1 MVLGNTVELYVAAY
15 RHTLR
20 RRVGVG
26 SVVAQGRQSRAPT
39 TGLGSLA
46 LRTAARVRG
55 AGAAAAASKGR
66 AKKGGADARRGS
78 QSMFSAGDAHIFFL
92 VGSLA
97 LFLWA
102 AEISAADELMAHV
115 CHLLKL

>member
-66 AKKGGADARRGS
+66 AKSRPVAVHTLGAA
-78 QSMFSAGDAHIFFL
+78 
-92 VGSLA
+92 
-97 LFLWA
+97 
-102 AEISAADELMAHV
+102 SAAGLEARKRATEAQARVGRRAHPS
-115 CHLLKL
+115 